1 MPVQLTANDISDL
14 KSQGFSDAEISKAVR
29 ELESEEL
36 DGSYN
41 NTKSMQDPRINA
53 SHSGFNSRVSD
64 DVARWQ
70 LELNDILEKAEHVLK
85 GDIVKFE
92 NGSTIWARCENPKE
106 NTLNDY
112 GVQLIMKCLTMYI
125 NRNTILSDFTGE
137 ETRLKTLDFAKELN
151 NLIFMKSEEMGMDN
165 EDKRKE
171 YPMIVREMADIVHS
185 AYARAKDG
193 RERESYRK
201 MITVSQQNQAQQMV
215 GGMGMP
221 QPIAQ
226 KRGILNPARYFG
238 SGKYHWG
245 NKNEKVNDLSFS
257 NSNFNNFS

>member
-1 MPVQLTANDISDL
+1 MPVQLSQNDIQDL

-36 DGSYN
+36 TAKYEDTRSQGSAGN
-41 NTKSMQDPRINA
+41 NA
-53 SHSGFNSRVSD
+53 SHSGFGARVSD

-85 GDIVKFE
+85 GDVVKFE
-92 NGSTIWARCENPKE
+92 NGSTIWTTRDDPEL

-112 GVQLIMKCLTMYI
+112 GVQLIMKCLAMYI
-125 NRNTILSDFTGE
+125 NRNTILSDYTGE
-137 ETRLKTLDFAKELN
+137 EVRYKTLDFGKELN
-151 NLIFMKSEEMGMDN
+151 NLIFMKSEEMGMDT

-171 YPMIVREMADIVHS
+171 YPMIVREMVDIVHS

-193 RERESYRK
+193 KERESYRK

-215 GGMGMP
+215 GGQGVP
-221 QPIAQ
+221 PVTQ
-226 KRGILNPARYFG
+226 KRGILNPMRYVG
-238 SGKYHWG
+238 GAYK
-245 NKNEKVNDLSFS
+245 
-257 NSNFNNFS
+257 

>member
-1 MPVQLTANDISDL
+1 MPVQLSANDIQDL
-14 KSQGFSDAEISKAVR
+14 KQQGFSDAEISKAVR

-36 DGSYN
+36 QGSYN
-41 NTKSMQDPRINA
+41 STKGQGNPNPNA

-85 GDIVKFE
+85 GDVVTFE
-92 NGSTIWARCENPKE
+92 NGSTIWTTRDDPEK

-112 GVQLIMKCLTMYI
+112 GVQLIMKCLAMYI

-137 ETRLKTLDFAKELN
+137 EVRYKTLDFAKELN

-171 YPMIVREMADIVHS
+171 YPMIIREMADIVHS

-193 RERESYRK
+193 KERESYRK
-201 MITVSQQNQAQQMV
+201 MITVSQQNQAQQMM
-215 GGMGMP
+215 GGQGGVP
-221 QPIAQ
+221 PVTQ
-226 KRGILNPARYFG
+226 KRGILNPARYLG
-238 SGKYHWG
+238 SKY
-245 NKNEKVNDLSFS
+245 K
-257 NSNFNNFS
+257 

>member
-1 MPVQLTANDISDL
+1 M
-14 KSQGFSDAEISKAVR
+14 QGK
-29 ELESEEL
+29 
-36 DGSYN
+36 YN
-41 NTKSMQDPRINA
+41 ATKTQGDPRANA
-53 SHSGFNSRVSD
+53 SHSGFGARVSD

-85 GDIVKFE
+85 GDVVKFE
-92 NGSTIWARCENPKE
+92 NGSTIWTTREDPEE

-112 GVQLIMKCLTMYI
+112 GVQLIMKCLAMYI

-137 ETRLKTLDFAKELN
+137 EVRLKTLDFGKELN
-151 NLIFMKSEEMGMDN
+151 NLVFMKSDEMGMDN

-171 YPMIVREMADIVHS
+171 YPMIIREMVDIVHS

-193 RERESYRK
+193 KERESYRK

-215 GGMGMP
+215 GGGMP

-226 KRGILNPARYFG
+226 KRGVLNPMRYVG
-238 SGKYHWG
+238 GKY
-245 NKNEKVNDLSFS
+245 K
-257 NSNFNNFS
+257 

>member
-1 MPVQLTANDISDL
+1 MPVSLTQNDIADL
-14 KSQGFSDAEISKAVR
+14 RSQGFSDAEISKAVR

-41 NTKSMQDPRINA
+41 STKMQGDSRSNA
-53 SHSGFNSRVSD
+53 SHSGFNARVSD

-85 GDIVKFE
+85 GDVVKFE
-92 NGSTIWARCENPKE
+92 NGSTIWTRCDNPQD

-112 GVQLIMKCLTMYI
+112 GVQLIMKCLAMYI
-125 NRNTILSDFTGE
+125 NRNTILSDFTKE
-137 ETRLKTLDFAKELN
+137 EVCYKTLDFGKELN

-171 YPMIVREMADIVHS
+171 YPMIIREMVDIVHS

-201 MITVSQQNQAQQMV
+201 MITVSQQNSAQQMMGE
-215 GGMGMP
+215 GGG

-226 KRGILNPARYFG
+226 KRGILNPMRYVG
-238 SGKYHWG
+238 GKY
-245 NKNEKVNDLSFS
+245 K
-257 NSNFNNFS
+257 